1 MIAKIKELIEI
12 KEMTISNLNDVYNL
26 EIETY
31 EYPWSKNILQSCVIN
46 KYDCFVATINKK
58 IIGYLIA
65 KISSP
70 ESHILN
76 LTTDVNYRN
85 IGIASQFLEMV
96 ILKCR
101 LVKSNIIFLE
111 TRLSNSPAI
120 SLYIKFGFKEIGVR
134 QNYYKSKNG
143 REDAVIFSMSVT

>member
-1 MIAKIKELIEI
+1 MIAKIKQLVEIE
-12 KEMTISNLNDVYNL
+12 EMTLSSLNDVYDL
-26 EIETY
+26 EIKTY
-31 EYPWSKNILQSCVIN
+31 EYPWSKNILRGCVIN
-46 KYDCFVATINKK
+46 KYDCFIATINKQ
-58 IIGYLIA
+58 IVGYLIT

-76 LTTDVNYRN
+76 LTIDKYYRN
-85 IGIASQFLEMV
+85 NGIASQFLEMV

-101 LVKSNIIFLE
+101 LLKSNIIFLE

-120 SLYIKFGFKEIGVR
+120 SLYTKFGFKKIGVR

>member
-31 EYPWSKNILQSCVIN
+31 EYPWSKNTLQGCVIN
-46 KYDCFVATINKK
+46 KYDCFVATINNK

>member
-12 KEMTISNLNDVYNL
+12 KEMTIYNLNDVYDL
-26 EIETY
+26 EIKTY
-31 EYPWSKNILQSCVIN
+31 EYPWSKNILRDCVIN
-46 KYDCFVATINKK
+46 KYDCFVATINKQ

-76 LTTDVNYRN
+76 LTIDVNYRN
-85 IGIASQFLEMV
+85 NGIASQFLEMV

-111 TRLSNSPAI
+111 TKLSNSPAI
-120 SLYIKFGFKEIGVR
+120 SLYIKFGFVKIGIR
-134 QNYYKSKNG
+134 RNYYKSKNG
-143 REDAVIFSMSVT
+143 REDAAIFSMSAI

>member
-31 EYPWSKNILQSCVIN
+31 EYPWSKNILQGCVIN
-46 KYDCFVATINKK
+46 KYDCFVATINNK

>member
-31 EYPWSKNILQSCVIN
+31 EYPWSKNIILGCVIN
-46 KYDCFVATINKK
+46 KYDCFIATINKQ
-58 IIGYLIA
+58 IVGYLIT

-76 LTTDVNYRN
+76 LTIDKNYRN
-85 IGIASQFLEMV
+85 NGIASQFLEMV

-101 LVKSNIIFLE
+101 LLKSNIIFLE

-120 SLYIKFGFKEIGVR
+120 SLYIKFGFKKIGVR
-134 QNYYKSKNG
+134 ENYYKSKND
-143 REDAVIFSMSVT
+143 REDAVIFSMSVI

>member
-1 MIAKIKELIEI
+1 MIAKIKQLVEI
-12 KEMTISNLNDVYNL
+12 KEMTLSNLNDVYDL
-26 EIETY
+26 ETKTY
-31 EYPWSKNILQSCVIN
+31 EYPWSKNILRGCLIN
-46 KYDCFVATINKK
+46 KYECFIATINKQ
-58 IIGYLIA
+58 IVGYLIV

-76 LTTDVNYRN
+76 LTIDKNYRN
-85 IGIASQFLEMV
+85 NGIASQFLEMV

-101 LVKSNIIFLE
+101 LLKSNIIFLE

-120 SLYIKFGFKEIGVR
+120 SLYIKFGFNKIGVR

>member
-1 MIAKIKELIEI
+1 MIAKIKELVEI
-12 KEMTISNLNDVYNL
+12 KEMTLSDLNNIYDL
-26 EIETY
+26 EIKTY
-31 EYPWSKNILQSCVIN
+31 EYPWSKNILQGCVIN

-101 LVKSNIIFLE
+101 LVKSNIIFC
-111 TRLSNSPAI
+111 SN
-120 SLYIKFGFKEIGVR
+120 KT
-134 QNYYKSKNG
+134 
-143 REDAVIFSMSVT
+143 AVEFFDK

>member
-1 MIAKIKELIEI
+1 MIAKIKQLVEIE
-12 KEMTISNLNDVYNL
+12 EMTLSSLNDVYDL
-26 EIETY
+26 EIKTY
-31 EYPWSKNILQSCVIN
+31 EYPWSKNILRGCVIN
-46 KYDCFVATINKK
+46 KYDCFIATINKQ

-65 KISSP
+65 KTLSP

-76 LTTDVNYRN
+76 LTIDKNYRN
-85 IGIASQFLEMV
+85 NGIASQFLEMV

-101 LVKSNIIFLE
+101 LLKSNIIFLE

-120 SLYIKFGFKEIGVR
+120 SLYTKFGFKKIGVR

-143 REDAVIFSMSVT
+143 REDAVIFSMSMT

>member
-31 EYPWSKNILQSCVIN
+31 EYPWSKNILQGCVIN

-134 QNYYKSKNG
+134 KNYYKSKNG